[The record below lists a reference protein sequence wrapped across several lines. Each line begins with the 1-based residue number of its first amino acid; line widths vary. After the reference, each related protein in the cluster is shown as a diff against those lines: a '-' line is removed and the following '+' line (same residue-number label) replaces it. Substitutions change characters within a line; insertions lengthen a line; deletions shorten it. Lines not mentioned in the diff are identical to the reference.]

1 MVDITKD
8 EIWDKEYE
16 YKKSTSST
24 LWKKMLKR
32 NKFLVIG
39 LIMFTCLISVE
50 FILIYKFFNL
60 LASI

>member
-8 EIWDKEYE
+8 EIWDKKYE
-16 YKKSTSST
+16 YKKSTGST

-32 NKFLVIG
+32 NKLLVIG

>member
-32 NKFLVIG
+32 NKLLVIG